1 MKRQYFLLLLIIICI
16 SLTGCG
22 KKETTQIEAESAK
35 KELKQQD
42 QYSVYHLASTID
54 LSNTQETY
62 KAQNEFSTC
71 IMGQDG
77 KLQLAFYMDKETGK
91 GYGWKYGE
99 FVDNGKFPF
108 VCDGYATTFRWNYPN
123 PYSTDVTYDGAAVLE
138 TNEIPDCMKQEF
150 DSYDYNYNYDLEGRL
165 SSYTLIGHRKDRDGN
180 AAGEEIYKVSFL
192 YREQGTLWKKEY
204 WYNENLFDNY
214 GARSQYYLYD
224 ELERLQYIRLN
235 NKRDQWEDYYFCYE
249 EESMIPFSCLTLM
262 EHIVA
267 VYEIIDNCD
276 RWAAIPKNGVDAFLR
291 QAGLPKQ
298 EVFYRYQWHNSD
310 TNGVIWQHS
319 DVNLTLYYNKEKEIG
334 CGLLE
339 YPAESIN
346 MDGFLF
352 TECIKVDCSKTNPN
366 EAYDYYSDGEEVYC
380 YPMEKLTA
388 AYCDY
393 RGDKLL
399 RSILLGNTEIERFY
413 IYNEDNTLP
422 LYCLNL
428 IYGSHCS
435 VALIQFNW
443 Q

>member
-1 MKRQYFLLLLIIICI
+1 MAGIATRILP
-16 SLTGCG
+16 
-22 KKETTQIEAESAK
+22 
-35 KELKQQD
+35 
-42 QYSVYHLASTID
+42 
-54 LSNTQETY
+54 
-62 KAQNEFSTC
+62 
-71 IMGQDG
+71 
-77 KLQLAFYMDKETGK
+77 DK
-91 GYGWKYGE
+91 
-99 FVDNGKFPF
+99 
-108 VCDGYATTFRWNYPN
+108 
-123 PYSTDVTYDGAAVLE
+123 
-138 TNEIPDCMKQEF
+138 
-150 DSYDYNYNYDLEGRL
+150 
-165 SSYTLIGHRKDRDGN
+165 
-180 AAGEEIYKVSFL
+180 
-192 YREQGTLWKKEY
+192 
-204 WYNENLFDNY
+204 
-214 GARSQYYLYD
+214 
-224 ELERLQYIRLN
+224 
-235 NKRDQWEDYYFCYE
+235 
-249 EESMIPFSCLTLM
+249 
-262 EHIVA
+262 
-267 VYEIIDNCD
+267 
-276 RWAAIPKNGVDAFLR
+276 
-291 QAGLPKQ
+291 
-298 EVFYRYQWHNSD
+298 
-310 TNGVIWQHS
+310 
-319 DVNLTLYYNKEKEIG
+319 YNKEKEIG